1 MSPSPILW
9 IDLQPTLHCF
19 NQRLAKRLSK
29 NRLVKRWSFQH
40 DLDEACSIET
50 IHLMML
56 ETINEG
62 REKYHLAGHGISGG
76 IAHLFACKYPK
87 LVHSATL
94 LSADTTITNQWTSHY
109 LEMRSQLP
117 CGRERIL
124 SHLSSQLFGSNL
136 SRKFPVF
143 ASLLAKCLDEEY
155 ILGSIASQIKQGRF
169 KASDIPTLV
178 INGNDDFVIDRTS
191 HTRWSEQLKP
201 GDHYRAIKNAR
212 HFFHHQ
218 EANQT
223 ADVIESFLDMVP
235 EEGMNNSLMIKS
247 DYSPTQISK
256 ND

>member
-50 IHLMML
+50 IHSMML

-62 REKYHLAGHGISGG
+62 KERYHLVGHGISGG
-76 IAHLFACKYPK
+76 IAHLFSCKYPK
-87 LVHSATL
+87 LVRSATL
-94 LSADTTITNQWTSHY
+94 LSADTAITNQWTSHY

-117 CGRERIL
+117 CSRERIL
-124 SHLSSQLFGSNL
+124 FHLSSQLFGSDL
-136 SRKFPVF
+136 SRKFPIF

-155 ILGSIASQIKQGRF
+155 ILGSIASQIKRGRF
-169 KASDIPTLV
+169 KASDVPTLV
-178 INGNDDFVIDRTS
+178 INGNDDFVIDRTT
-191 HTRWSEQLKP
+191 HARWSEQLKP
-201 GDHYRAIKNAR
+201 GDHYRALDNAR

-223 ADVIESFLDMVP
+223 ATVIESFLDMVP
-235 EEGMNNSLMIKS
+235 EEEMNNSLTIKS
-247 DYSPTQISK
+247 DCSPTKITN